1 MAATLQKNPDHAG
14 VMLILEH
21 YCAYQER
28 CSRDVQVKL
37 RSLNLP
43 PSSHEKIIRSLKE
56 NNFLD
61 DERFTRFFVR
71 GKFRINRWGRI
82 KIRFELSARGIPA
95 TLINKAITEE
105 ITEDDYRNSIRTL
118 ILKKKRE
125 IKAEKKLNIRDKIIN
140 FVIGKGYESD
150 RVLEI
155 LNELKI

>member
-1 MAATLQKNPDHAG
+1 MAATLPKNPDPEG

-21 YCAYQER
+21 YCACQER

-37 RSLNLP
+37 RNLNIP
-43 PSSHEKIIRSLKE
+43 TSSHEKIIRSLKE

-82 KIRFELSARGIPA
+82 RIRYELSARGIPA
-95 TLINKAITEE
+95 TLINKAIVEE
-105 ITEDDYRNSIRTL
+105 ITEDDYMNAIRTL
-118 ILKKKRE
+118 IIKKKRE
-125 IKAEKKLNIRDKIIN
+125 IKAEKKLNVRDKIIN
-140 FVIGKGYESD
+140 FVTGKGYESD